1 MQIIAINA
9 VFCTNYSISSM
20 KPHYHKVPKKLENSF
35 SLRKDV
41 SANFETTWHYH
52 PELELHYIKK
62 GEGLRFIGD
71 NISNFYSDEMLLLG
85 ENLPHTWKSHDAYLH
100 PQSKLEVETTVMH
113 FLPNCLGHEFLSLP
127 EAHQLTQLIQK
138 AKNGL
143 IIHGDTKCKLL
154 ALLDAAYE
162 SENLHRISLFIT
174 ILSTLA
180 ETNEYEPIA
189 NPYAFYQSNQL
200 ETDRLNQIY
209 TYTLKN
215 YMYKISLTEIASLSC
230 LSITSFCRYF
240 KMMTNKTYTD
250 FLSEIRISYACKF
263 LIENKQ
269 STIDSISNETGFNN
283 ASNFYRQFKKTVG
296 FTPKD
301 YRKKYMAG

>member
-1 MQIIAINA
+1 
-9 VFCTNYSISSM
+9 M
-20 KPHYHKVPKKLENSF
+20 KPHYHKVPKNLENSF

-41 SANFETTWHYH
+41 SANFESTWHYH
-52 PELELHYIKK
+52 PELELHYTKK

-100 PQSKLEVETTVMH
+100 PQSKLEVETMVMH
-113 FLPNCLGHEFLSLP
+113 FLPDCLGQEFLSLP
-127 EAHQLTQLIQK
+127 EAYALTQLFKK

-143 IIHGDTKCKLL
+143 LIQGDTKTKLL
-154 ALLDAAYE
+154 TLLEAAHQA
-162 SENLHRISLFIT
+162 ENLNRIALFIS

-180 ETNEYEPIA
+180 ETTDYEPIA
-189 NPYAFYQSNQL
+189 SAHAFYQSNQL

-215 YMYKISLTEIASLSC
+215 YMNKISLTEIASLSC

-240 KMMTNKTYTD
+240 KIMTNKTYTD

-263 LIENKQ
+263 LIENKEL
-269 STIDSISNETGFNN
+269 TIESISTETGFNN
-283 ASNFYRQFKKTVG
+283 ASNFFRQFKKTIG
-296 FTPKD
+296 LTPKA
-301 YRKKYMAG
+301 YRKKYRSG

>member
-1 MQIIAINA
+1 
-9 VFCTNYSISSM
+9 M

-100 PQSKLEVETTVMH
+100 PQSILEVETTVMH
-113 FLPNCLGHEFLSLP
+113 FLPNCLGPEFLSLP
-127 EAHQLTQLIQK
+127 EAYQLTQLIKK

-143 IIHGDTKCKLL
+143 LIYGDTKWKLL
-154 ALLDAAYE
+154 ALLEAAYQA
-162 SENLHRISLFIT
+162 ENLQRISLFIS

-180 ETNEYEPIA
+180 ETNEYEPITSSH
-189 NPYAFYQSNQL
+189 AFYQSNQL
-200 ETDRLNQIY
+200 ETDRLNQVY

-215 YMYKISLTEIASLSC
+215 YMNKISLAAIASLSC

-269 STIDSISNETGFNN
+269 LTIESISTETGFNN
-283 ASNFYRQFKKTVG
+283 ASNFFRQFKKTVG
-296 FTPKD
+296 LTPKA
-301 YRKKYMAG
+301 YRKKYMTG

>member
-1 MQIIAINA
+1 
-9 VFCTNYSISSM
+9 M
-20 KPHYHKVPKKLENSF
+20 KPHYHKVPKNLENSF

-41 SANFETTWHYH
+41 SANFESTWHYH
-52 PELELHYIKK
+52 PELELNYTKK

-71 NISNFYSDEMLLLG
+71 NISNFNSDEMLLLG

-100 PQSKLEVETTVMH
+100 PQSKLEVEAIVMH
-113 FLPNCLGHEFLSLP
+113 FLPDCLGQEFLSLP
-127 EAHQLTQLIQK
+127 EAYQLTQLIKK

-143 IIHGDTKCKLL
+143 LIKGDTKRKLL
-154 ALLDAAYE
+154 NLLEATYQA
-162 SENLHRISLFIT
+162 ENLDRISLFIS

-180 ETNEYEPIA
+180 ETNEYEPITSSH
-189 NPYAFYQSNQL
+189 AFYQSNQL

-215 YMYKISLTEIASLSC
+215 YMNKISLTEIASLSC

-269 STIDSISNETGFNN
+269 LTIESISTETGFNN
-283 ASNFYRQFKKTVG
+283 VSNFFRQFK
-296 FTPKD
+296 
-301 YRKKYMAG
+301 

>member
-1 MQIIAINA
+1 
-9 VFCTNYSISSM
+9 M
-20 KPHYHKVPKKLENSF
+20 KPHYHKVPKNLENSF

-41 SANFETTWHYH
+41 SANFESTWHYH
-52 PELELHYIKK
+52 PELELHYTKK

-100 PQSKLEVETTVMH
+100 PQSKLEVETMVMH
-113 FLPNCLGHEFLSLP
+113 FLPDCLGQEFLSLP
-127 EAHQLTQLIQK
+127 EAFALTQLFKK

-143 IIHGDTKCKLL
+143 LIQGDTKTKLL
-154 ALLDAAYE
+154 SLLEAAHQA
-162 SENLHRISLFIT
+162 ENLNRIALFIS

-189 NPYAFYQSNQL
+189 SAHAFYQSNQL

-215 YMYKISLTEIASLSC
+215 YMNKISLAEIASLSC

-240 KMMTNKTYTD
+240 KIMTNKTYTD

-263 LIENKQ
+263 LIENKEL
-269 STIDSISNETGFNN
+269 TIESISTETGFNN
-283 ASNFYRQFKKTVG
+283 ASNFFRQFKKTIG
-296 FTPKD
+296 LTPKA
-301 YRKKYMAG
+301 YRKKYRSG

>member
-1 MQIIAINA
+1 
-9 VFCTNYSISSM
+9 M
-20 KPHYHKVPKKLENSF
+20 KPHYHKVPKNLENSF

-41 SANFETTWHYH
+41 SANFESTWHYH
-52 PELELHYIKK
+52 PELELHYTKK

-100 PQSKLEVETTVMH
+100 PQSKLEVETMVMH
-113 FLPNCLGHEFLSLP
+113 FLPDCLGQEFLSLP
-127 EAHQLTQLIQK
+127 EAYALTQLFKK

-143 IIHGDTKCKLL
+143 LINGDTKRKLL
-154 ALLDAAYE
+154 SLLEAAHQA
-162 SENLHRISLFIT
+162 ENLNRIALFIS

-189 NPYAFYQSNQL
+189 SAHAFYQSNQL

-215 YMYKISLTEIASLSC
+215 YMNKISLTEIASLSC

-240 KMMTNKTYTD
+240 KIMTNKTYTD

-263 LIENKQ
+263 LIENKEL
-269 STIDSISNETGFNN
+269 TIESISTETGFNN
-283 ASNFYRQFKKTVG
+283 ASNFFRQFKKTIG
-296 FTPKD
+296 LTPKA
-301 YRKKYMAG
+301 YRKKYRSE

>member
-1 MQIIAINA
+1 
-9 VFCTNYSISSM
+9 M
-20 KPHYHKVPKKLENSF
+20 KPHYHKVPKNLENSF

-41 SANFETTWHYH
+41 SANFESTWHYH
-52 PELELHYIKK
+52 PELELHYTKK

-71 NISNFYSDEMLLLG
+71 NISNFNSDEMLLLG

-100 PQSKLEVETTVMH
+100 PQSKLEVETMVMH
-113 FLPNCLGHEFLSLP
+113 FLPDCLGQEFLSLP
-127 EAHQLTQLIQK
+127 EAYALTQLFKK

-143 IIHGDTKCKLL
+143 LIQGDTKRKLL
-154 ALLDAAYE
+154 SLLEAAHQA
-162 SENLHRISLFIT
+162 ENLNRIALFIS
-174 ILSTLA
+174 ILSTLS
-180 ETNEYEPIA
+180 ETSEYEPITSA
-189 NPYAFYQSNQL
+189 HAFYQSNQL

-215 YMYKISLTEIASLSC
+215 YMNKISLAEIASLSC

-240 KMMTNKTYTD
+240 KLMTNKTYTD

-269 STIDSISNETGFNN
+269 LTIESISSETGFNN
-283 ASNFYRQFKKTVG
+283 ASNFFRQFKKTIG
-296 FTPKD
+296 LTPKA
-301 YRKKYMAG
+301 YRKKYRSS

>member
-1 MQIIAINA
+1 
-9 VFCTNYSISSM
+9 M

-35 SLRKDV
+35 SLRKDI
-41 SANFETTWHYH
+41 SANFESTWHYH
-52 PELELHYIKK
+52 PELELHYTKK

-71 NISNFYSDEMLLLG
+71 NISNFNSDEMLLLG

-100 PQSKLEVETTVMH
+100 PQSKLEVEVMVMH
-113 FLPNCLGHEFLSLP
+113 FLPDCLGQEFLSLP
-127 EAHQLTQLIQK
+127 EAYQLNQLIKK

-143 IIHGDTKCKLL
+143 LIHGDTKRKLL
-154 ALLDAAYE
+154 NLLEATYQA
-162 SENLHRISLFIT
+162 ENLDRISLFIS

-180 ETNEYEPIA
+180 ETNEYEPITSSH
-189 NPYAFYQSNQL
+189 AFYQSNQL

-215 YMYKISLTEIASLSC
+215 YMNKISLAQIASLSC

-269 STIDSISNETGFNN
+269 LTIESISSETGFNN
-283 ASNFYRQFKKTVG
+283 ASNFFRQFKKTIG
-296 FTPKD
+296 LTPKA
-301 YRKKYMAG
+301 YRKKYRSS